1 MNILRNSY
9 FYIYLIYRTLYAS
22 LSLFCGVG
30 IAFLLEIV
38 LHKGSNVEFE
48 LPVTS
53 EDELSKDVH
62 GSNRK
67 GIWHDID

>member
-1 MNILRNSY
+1 M
-9 FYIYLIYRTLYAS
+9 
-22 LSLFCGVG
+22 G

-53 EDELSKDVH
+53 EDTLSKDVH

-67 GIWHDID
+67 GKWNE

>member
-1 MNILRNSY
+1 M
-9 FYIYLIYRTLYAS
+9 YAS
-22 LSLFCGVG
+22 LSLFSGVG

-48 LPVTS
+48 LPISS
-53 EDELSKDVH
+53 EDTLSKDVH

-67 GIWHDID
+67 GMNWCVKV